1 MCREISNRPRKF
13 LRRIRFAGRLISLF
27 FLLLFFLEQLLINF
41 SNLFARDL
49 DERKRRGKSI
59 WNRYWEKGSGL
70 NLILSIDSEIEYRY
84 RVLIS
89 FCYVPVLFF
98 LFFFF
103 FFHFRLLLHNRS
115 IWQTFLIVFR
125 RCSQLLFRV
134 NTDINNLN
142 FTRNCVYHQHAT
154 LPVFFLF
161 FFTFFFS
168 FPSFTFAP
176 LF

>member
-1 MCREISNRPRKF
+1 M
-13 LRRIRFAGRLISLF
+13 
-27 FLLLFFLEQLLINF
+27 
-41 SNLFARDL
+41 
-49 DERKRRGKSI
+49 
-59 WNRYWEKGSGL
+59 

-89 FCYVPVLFF
+89 FCYVSVLFF
-98 LFFFF
+98 PLFFF

-154 LPVFFLF
+154 LPVFFYF
-161 FFTFFFS
+161 FYFFLLFS
-168 FPSFTFAP
+168 FFHVCATVLNYKISFNFSSFHSRIYTIFP
-176 LF
+176 VI